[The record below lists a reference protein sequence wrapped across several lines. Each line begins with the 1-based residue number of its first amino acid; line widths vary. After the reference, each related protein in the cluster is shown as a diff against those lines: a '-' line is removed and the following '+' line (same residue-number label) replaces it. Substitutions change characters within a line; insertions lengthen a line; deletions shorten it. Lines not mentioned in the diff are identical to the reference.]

1 MSMRQSHT
9 AVVERN
15 QCWEGDFI
23 TEPYEVGWS
32 HEAIFF
38 VRILRFEEDSRPRAF
53 FDARMR
59 VQISPDGIHW
69 CDAPNGSVRSKYS
82 GSGNKIDLSAS
93 KDELAFAQV
102 SHYGGW
108 LRLAGTVKNGRVWA
122 LVHLALKA

>member
-1 MSMRQSHT
+1 MNMRQSHT

-15 QCWEGDFI
+15 QRWEGDFA

-38 VRILRFEEDSRPRAF
+38 VRILRAEAANSHNPIQVDLT
-53 FDARMR
+53 

-69 CDAPNGSVRSKYS
+69 YEERSGGRFFIFHHDNMPLLLSFVR
-82 GSGNKIDLSAS
+82 
-93 KDELAFAQV
+93 V

-108 LRLAGTVKNGRVWA
+108 LRLAGRVEQGRVWA
-122 LVHLALKA
+122 LVHLVLKA

>member
-1 MSMRQSHT
+1 MNMRQSHT

-15 QCWEGDFI
+15 QLWEGDFV

-38 VRILRFEEDSRPRAF
+38 VQILRTEPADSPSLI
-53 FDARMR
+53 DVELQ

-69 CDAPNGSVRSKYS
+69 CDEGSRLNFFVQHTLDTPSFVR
-82 GSGNKIDLSAS
+82 
-93 KDELAFAQV
+93 V

-108 LRLAGTVKNGRVWA
+108 LRLAGTVKDGRVWA

>member
-1 MSMRQSHT
+1 MNMRQSHT

-15 QCWEGDFI
+15 QIWEDDFA

-38 VRILRFEEDSRPRAF
+38 VQILRAEENPIVEAK
-53 FDARMR
+53 

-69 CDAPNGSVRSKYS
+69 CDEGSRLNFVAQHALDRPSFVR
-82 GSGNKIDLSAS
+82 
-93 KDELAFAQV
+93 V

-108 LRLAGTVKNGRVWA
+108 LRLAGTVKNGHVWA

>member
-15 QCWEGDFI
+15 QLWEGDFV
-23 TEPYEVGWS
+23 TEPYEAGWS

-38 VRILRFEEDSRPRAF
+38 LRILRAEESPIVNA
-53 FDARMR
+53 R

-69 CDAPNGSVRSKYS
+69 CDEGSQMNFVVQQHTLDKPSFVR
-82 GSGNKIDLSAS
+82 
-93 KDELAFAQV
+93 V

-108 LRLAGTVKNGRVWA
+108 LRLAGRIAKGRAWT

>member
-1 MSMRQSHT
+1 MNMRQSHT

-15 QCWEGDFI
+15 QRWEGDFA
-23 TEPYEVGWS
+23 TEPYEAGWS

-38 VRILRFEEDSRPRAF
+38 VQILRAEAANSSSLIAVELQ
-53 FDARMR
+53 

-69 CDAPNGSVRSKYS
+69 CDEGSRLNFVVQQHTLDTPSFVR
-82 GSGNKIDLSAS
+82 
-93 KDELAFAQV
+93 V

-108 LRLAGTVKNGRVWA
+108 LRLAGTVKDGRVWA

>member
-15 QCWEGDFI
+15 QRWEGNFA
-23 TEPYEVGWS
+23 TEPYEAGWS

-38 VRILRFEEDSRPRAF
+38 VRILRAEESPIVSAK
-53 FDARMR
+53 

-69 CDAPNGSVRSKYS
+69 CDEGSRLNFVAQHALDKPSFVR
-82 GSGNKIDLSAS
+82 
-93 KDELAFAQV
+93 V

-108 LRLAGTVKNGRVWA
+108 LRLAGTVKDGRVWA

>member
-15 QCWEGDFI
+15 QRWEGDFI

-38 VRILRFEEDSRPRAF
+38 VRMLRFEEEDSQPNSLI
-53 FDARMR
+53 DAEVR

-69 CDAPNGSVRSKYS
+69 CDEGSRLNFVAQHVLDKPSFVR
-82 GSGNKIDLSAS
+82 
-93 KDELAFAQV
+93 V

-108 LRLAGTVKNGRVWA
+108 LRLAGTVKNGRVWT

>member
-15 QCWEGDFI
+15 QCWEGDFV
-23 TEPYEVGWS
+23 TEPYEAGWS

-38 VRILRFEEDSRPRAF
+38 VRLLRAEAANSSSLIAVELQ
-53 FDARMR
+53 

-69 CDAPNGSVRSKYS
+69 CDEGSRLNFVAQHV
-82 GSGNKIDLSAS
+82 IDKPS
-93 KDELAFAQV
+93 FVQV

-108 LRLAGTVKNGRVWA
+108 LRLAGTAKNGCVWA

>member
-1 MSMRQSHT
+1 MNMRQSHT

-15 QCWEGDFI
+15 QLWEGDFI

-38 VRILRFEEDSRPRAF
+38 VQILRAEERPIVSA
-53 FDARMR
+53 R

-69 CDAPNGSVRSKYS
+69 CDAPGWSVKSKYS
-82 GSGNKIDLSAS
+82 RSNEIYLYESDLYRVT
-93 KDELAFAQV
+93 FAQV

-108 LRLAGTVKNGRVWA
+108 LRLAGTVHRGRVWA

>member
-1 MSMRQSHT
+1 MNMRQSHT

-15 QCWEGDFI
+15 QIWEDDFV
-23 TEPYEVGWS
+23 TEPYEAGWS

-38 VRILRFEEDSRPRAF
+38 VRILRAEENPIVEAK
-53 FDARMR
+53 

-69 CDAPNGSVRSKYS
+69 CDEGSRMNFVVQQHTLDKPSFVR
-82 GSGNKIDLSAS
+82 
-93 KDELAFAQV
+93 V

-108 LRLAGTVKNGRVWA
+108 LRLAGTVKHGRVWA

>member
-15 QCWEGDFI
+15 QLWEGDFA
-23 TEPYEVGWS
+23 TEPYEAGWS

-38 VRILRFEEDSRPRAF
+38 LRILRAEPAKPPSSITIELQ
-53 FDARMR
+53 

-69 CDAPNGSVRSKYS
+69 CDEGSRMNFVVQQHTLDKPSFVR
-82 GSGNKIDLSAS
+82 
-93 KDELAFAQV
+93 V

-108 LRLAGTVKNGRVWA
+108 LRLAGTVKDGRVWA

>member
-1 MSMRQSHT
+1 MNMRQSHT

-15 QCWEGDFI
+15 QCWEGDFA

-38 VRILRFEEDSRPRAF
+38 VRILRAEERPIVTA
-53 FDARMR
+53 R

-69 CDAPNGSVRSKYS
+69 CDMDNESVRSNC

-93 KDELAFAQV
+93 KDALAFAQV

-108 LRLAGTVKNGRVWA
+108 LRLAGTVEGGRAWT

>member
-15 QCWEGDFI
+15 QLWEGDFV
-23 TEPYEVGWS
+23 TEPYEAGWS

-38 VRILRFEEDSRPRAF
+38 VRILRAEAADSPSLIAVELQ
-53 FDARMR
+53 

-69 CDAPNGSVRSKYS
+69 CDEGSQMNFVAQHVLDKPSFVR
-82 GSGNKIDLSAS
+82 
-93 KDELAFAQV
+93 V

-108 LRLAGTVKNGRVWA
+108 LRLAGTVKDGRVWA

>member
-1 MSMRQSHT
+1 MNMRQSHT

-15 QCWEGDFI
+15 QRWEGDFV
-23 TEPYEVGWS
+23 TEPYEAGWS

-38 VRILRFEEDSRPRAF
+38 VRILRAEETPIVEAK
-53 FDARMR
+53 

-69 CDAPNGSVRSKYS
+69 CDEGSRLNFVAQHALDRPSFVR
-82 GSGNKIDLSAS
+82 
-93 KDELAFAQV
+93 V

>member
-1 MSMRQSHT
+1 MNMRQSHT
-9 AVVERN
+9 AIVERN
-15 QCWEGDFI
+15 QCWEGEFA

-38 VRILRFEEDSRPRAF
+38 VQILRAEGSHRVTAK
-53 FDARMR
+53 

-69 CDAPNGSVRSKYS
+69 CDANGASVKTNY
-82 GSGNKIDLSAS
+82 GKGNEIDLSEYRAA
-93 KDELAFAQV
+93 LAFAQV

-108 LRLAGTVKNGRVWA
+108 LRLAGTVERGRVWT

>member
-1 MSMRQSHT
+1 MNMRQSHT

-15 QCWEGDFI
+15 QCWEGDFA
-23 TEPYEVGWS
+23 TEPYEAGWS

-38 VRILRFEEDSRPRAF
+38 VRLLRAEAANSSSLITVELQ
-53 FDARMR
+53 

-69 CDAPNGSVRSKYS
+69 CDEGSRLNFVAHHALDKPSFVR
-82 GSGNKIDLSAS
+82 
-93 KDELAFAQV
+93 V

-108 LRLAGTVKNGRVWA
+108 LRLAGTVKDGRVWA

>member
-1 MSMRQSHT
+1 MNMRQSHT

-15 QCWEGDFI
+15 QLWEGDFA

-38 VRILRFEEDSRPRAF
+38 VQILRAEERPEVEA
-53 FDARMR
+53 R

-69 CDAPNGSVRSKYS
+69 CDANHESVKSKYRD
-82 GSGNKIDLSAS
+82 SGNKIYVSTS
-93 KDELAFAQV
+93 KDEPVFAQV

-108 LRLAGTVKNGRVWA
+108 LRLAGTVEAGRVWA

>member
-1 MSMRQSHT
+1 MRQSHT

-15 QCWEGDFI
+15 QIWEGNFI

-38 VRILRFEEDSRPRAF
+38 VQILRAEERPIVKA
-53 FDARMR
+53 R

-69 CDAPNGSVRSKYS
+69 CDANHASVKSKY
-82 GSGNKIDLSAS
+82 GSGNEIDLLSAS
-93 KDELAFAQV
+93 KDDLTSAQV

>member
-15 QCWEGDFI
+15 QLWEGDFV

-38 VRILRFEEDSRPRAF
+38 VRILRAEAANSSSLIDVELQ
-53 FDARMR
+53 

-69 CDAPNGSVRSKYS
+69 CDEGSRMNFFSQHTLDKPSFV
-82 GSGNKIDLSAS
+82 
-93 KDELAFAQV
+93 QV

-108 LRLAGTVKNGRVWA
+108 LRLVGTVKDGRAWA

>member
-15 QCWEGDFI
+15 QLWEGDFI

-32 HEAIFF
+32 REAIFF
-38 VRILRFEEDSRPRAF
+38 VQVLRAEGSPEIRAK
-53 FDARMR
+53 

-69 CDAPNGSVRSKYS
+69 CDEGSRLSFAAQHALDTPSFVR
-82 GSGNKIDLSAS
+82 
-93 KDELAFAQV
+93 V

-108 LRLAGTVKNGRVWA
+108 LRLAGTVKDGRVWA

>member
-1 MSMRQSHT
+1 MNMRQSHT

-15 QCWEGDFI
+15 QCWEGDFA
-23 TEPYEVGWS
+23 TEPYEAGWS

-38 VRILRFEEDSRPRAF
+38 VRMLRAKAANSSSLIAVELQ
-53 FDARMR
+53 

-69 CDAPNGSVRSKYS
+69 CDEGSRLTFVAQHVLDKPSFVR
-82 GSGNKIDLSAS
+82 
-93 KDELAFAQV
+93 V

-108 LRLAGTVKNGRVWA
+108 LRLAGTVKNGRAWA

>member
-1 MSMRQSHT
+1 MNMRQSHT

-15 QCWEGDFI
+15 QLWEGDFA

-38 VRILRFEEDSRPRAF
+38 VRILRAEERPEVEA
-53 FDARMR
+53 R
-59 VQISPDGIHW
+59 VQISPDGIYW
-69 CDAPNGSVRSKYS
+69 CDANHESVKSKYS
-82 GSGNKIDLSAS
+82 GSGNKIYGIGQSTS
-93 KDELAFAQV
+93 KDEPVFAQV

>member
-1 MSMRQSHT
+1 MNMRQSHT

-15 QCWEGDFI
+15 QIWEDDFV
-23 TEPYEVGWS
+23 TEPYEAGWS

-38 VRILRFEEDSRPRAF
+38 VHILRAEETPIVEAK
-53 FDARMR
+53 

-69 CDAPNGSVRSKYS
+69 CDEGSRINFVAQHALDRPSFVR
-82 GSGNKIDLSAS
+82 
-93 KDELAFAQV
+93 V

>member
-1 MSMRQSHT
+1 MNMRQSHT

-15 QCWEGDFI
+15 QLWEGDFT

-38 VRILRFEEDSRPRAF
+38 VQILRAEKSPIVRA
-53 FDARMR
+53 R

-69 CDAPNGSVRSKYS
+69 CDMTSDSVKTVAPF
-82 GSGNKIDLSAS
+82 LSLGLKAS
-93 KDELAFAQV
+93 KGEIGFLQV

-108 LRLAGTVKNGRVWA
+108 LRLAGTVERGRVWA

>member
-1 MSMRQSHT
+1 MNMRPSHT

-15 QCWEGDFI
+15 QRWEGDFA

-32 HEAIFF
+32 REAIFF
-38 VRILRFEEDSRPRAF
+38 VRILRVEAANSPSRT
-53 FDARMR
+53 DVELQ

-69 CDAPNGSVRSKYS
+69 CDEGSRVNFVVQEHDLDKPAFVR
-82 GSGNKIDLSAS
+82 
-93 KDELAFAQV
+93 V

-108 LRLAGTVKNGRVWA
+108 LRLVGTVEGGRAWA

>member
-1 MSMRQSHT
+1 MNMRQSHT

-15 QCWEGDFI
+15 TLWESEFA

-38 VRILRFEEDSRPRAF
+38 VRILRAEEHPRVKAK
-53 FDARMR
+53 
-59 VQISPDGIHW
+59 VQISPDGIYW
-69 CDAPNGSVRSKYS
+69 CDANHASVKSKY
-82 GSGNKIDLSAS
+82 GRGNKIDLSAS
-93 KDELAFAQV
+93 KDALAFAQV

-108 LRLAGTVKNGRVWA
+108 LRLAGTVKGGRVWP

>member
-1 MSMRQSHT
+1 MNMRQSHT

-15 QCWEGDFI
+15 QIWEGDFA
-23 TEPYEVGWS
+23 TEPYEAGWS

-38 VRILRFEEDSRPRAF
+38 VQILRAEESPIVSA
-53 FDARMR
+53 R

-69 CDAPNGSVRSKYS
+69 CDEGSRLNFVAQHALDKPSFVR
-82 GSGNKIDLSAS
+82 
-93 KDELAFAQV
+93 V

-108 LRLAGTVKNGRVWA
+108 LRLAGTVENGRVWA

>member
-15 QCWEGDFI
+15 QLWESDFV
-23 TEPYEVGWS
+23 TEPYEAGWS

-38 VRILRFEEDSRPRAF
+38 VRILRAEATDPPSLIAVELQ
-53 FDARMR
+53 

-69 CDAPNGSVRSKYS
+69 CDEGSQMNFVVQQHTLDKPSFVR
-82 GSGNKIDLSAS
+82 
-93 KDELAFAQV
+93 V

-108 LRLAGTVKNGRVWA
+108 LRLAGTVKDGRVWP

>member
-1 MSMRQSHT
+1 MNMRQSHT

-15 QCWEGDFI
+15 QLWEGDFA

-38 VRILRFEEDSRPRAF
+38 VRILRAEESPTVSA
-53 FDARMR
+53 R

-69 CDAPNGSVRSKYS
+69 CDEGSRLNFVVQHALDKPSFVR
-82 GSGNKIDLSAS
+82 
-93 KDELAFAQV
+93 V

-108 LRLAGTVKNGRVWA
+108 LRLAGTVKDGRVWA